1 MTDFVIQ
8 RTNMYSIETDGSV
21 YNMKA
26 VKILTPTFI
35 ALLVET
41 PRMQK
46 TKKSV
51 GLMIFLHS
59 R

>member
-1 MTDFVIQ
+1 
-8 RTNMYSIETDGSV
+8 
-21 YNMKA
+21 MKA

-46 TKKSV
+46 TKKKCWINDISTQQV
-51 GLMIFLHS
+51 IMDC
-59 R
+59 